1 MFINHLKFGLRN
13 IKRHKLFSF
22 INIAGLAVGMACFI
36 LIMLWVQDEQSYD
49 KFHANKDQLY
59 LVTIIHPNDIT
70 DPNVPYALVPIMAN
84 EFPEIADYTRI
95 YDLGA
100 LRTCSFGYRPDNGPS
115 KMFYEDKVNLVDP
128 SFFSM
133 FSFPFIYGDPKTAL
147 QSPDSLVISEK
158 MASKYFGQ
166 TNPLGEKLTFNN
178 QADVIVTGVVRVP
191 ANSHLQFD
199 FVAPLRDKLLTDW
212 NWRDPSYV
220 LLNEDVSLPEFR
232 AKIAGIL
239 NKHSPYPKADSF
251 KVDILPVS
259 DIYLNFGRRTYV
271 YLFSIIALFILFIAC
286 INYMN
291 LATAGSANRT
301 REVGLRKVAGARRA
315 QLVGQFLGESVLM
328 SLLALVLSLIL
339 VKLFLPLLN
348 NLTGKQMAL
357 ALFQDLFIFSLLLG
371 LVIAVGL
378 ISGIYPAFFL
388 SAGKPA
394 DTLKGPVGFK
404 NRHSLFRVVTVTG
417 QFIISVLLIAGT
429 AVVFNQLNY
438 IKERPLG
445 FKTDHIIKVPLNR
458 TLLLGFDSFKNELR
472 QNPNILNVTA
482 SQAVPYDEDLKT
494 SGLEWEGKDP
504 GLVPLVR
511 YSITDVDYLE
521 TFEMEI
527 LDGRSF
533 KKEYPADR
541 NNYIINEEAA
551 KYMGMESPV
560 GQQLK
565 FWGVRGTIIGVVKNF
580 HHVSLHREILPHI
593 ISINTGNFRW
603 LKYIFIKV
611 TAGNI
616 PDTLNYIGKVS
627 QKYAP
632 DYPFEYSFIDRGVD
646 NLYQSEQKLGKI
658 FGYFAFI
665 AILISCLGI
674 FGLASFTAERRTK
687 EIGIRKTL
695 GASVSSIVVLLS
707 KDFSRWVLLANIIA
721 WPLGWY
727 AMHKWLENFAYRIDL
742 SLVLFLFAGVLS
754 FITAAL
760 PIGFHS
766 IKAATTNP
774 VNTLRYE

>member
-1 MFINHLKFGLRN
+1 VFINHLKLSLRN

-49 KFHANKDQLY
+49 KFHANKDRLY
-59 LVTIIHPNDIT
+59 LVTIIHPNEIT
-70 DPNVPYALVPIMAN
+70 DPNVPYALAPIMAN
-84 EFPEIADYTRI
+84 EFPEILDYTRI
-95 YDLGA
+95 YELGA
-100 LRTCSFGYRPDNGPS
+100 LSTCSFGYRPANGS
-115 KMFYEDKVNLVDP
+115 SIMFYEDKVNLVDP
-128 SFFSM
+128 CFFTM
-133 FSFPFIYGDPKTAL
+133 FSFPFKYGDPKTAL
-147 QSPDSLVISEK
+147 QAPNSLVISEK
-158 MASKYFGQ
+158 IALKYFGQ
-166 TNPLGEKLTFNN
+166 KNPLGEKLTFNN
-178 QADVIVTGVVRVP
+178 REDVIVTGVVRVP
-191 ANSHLQFD
+191 TNSHLQFD
-199 FVAPLRDKLLTDW
+199 FVAPLRNKLLNDW

-220 LLNEDVSLPEFR
+220 LLNKDASLPAFR

-239 NKHSPYPKADSF
+239 GKHSPFPKADSF

-271 YLFSIIALFILFIAC
+271 YLFSVIALFILFIAC

-291 LATAGSANRT
+291 LATAGSVNRA
-301 REVGLRKVAGARRA
+301 REVGLRKVAGARRV

-328 SLLALVLSLIL
+328 SFLALLISLIL

-348 NLTGKQMAL
+348 NLTAKQMIFAP
-357 ALFQDLFIFSLLLG
+357 FQGFLMFSLLLG
-371 LVIAVGL
+371 LVIAVGI

-388 SAGKPA
+388 TSSRPV
-394 DTLKGPVGFK
+394 DTLKGPLSFK
-404 NRHSLFRVVTVTG
+404 SRHSIFRVVTVTG
-417 QFIISVLLIAGT
+417 QFIISVLLIACT
-429 AVVFNQLNY
+429 VVVFNQLNY
-438 IKERPLG
+438 IRERPLG
-445 FKTDHIIKVPLNR
+445 FKTDYIIKVPMNR
-458 TLLLGFDSFKNELR
+458 TLLLGFNSFKNELL

-482 SQAVPYDEDLKT
+482 SQAVPYDDDMKT
-494 SGLEWEGKDP
+494 DGVEWEGKDP

-511 YSITDVDYLE
+511 YSITDVDYVE
-521 TFEMEI
+521 TFEMQI
-527 LDGRSF
+527 VDGRSF
-533 KKEYPADR
+533 KKEYPADK
-541 NNYIINEEAA
+541 NNYVINEEAA
-551 KYMGMESPV
+551 KYMGMDAPV

-565 FWGVRGTIIGVVKNF
+565 FWGARGTIIGVVKNF
-580 HHVSLHREILPHI
+580 HSVSLHRKILPHI
-593 ISINTGNFRW
+593 LTINPRNFGA
-603 LKYIFIKV
+603 LKYVFIKV
-611 TAGNI
+611 TAENV
-616 PDTLNYIGKVS
+616 PDTLRFISGTS
-627 QKYAP
+627 LKYAP
-632 DYPFEYSFIDRGVD
+632 DYPFEYSFIDRGVG

-665 AILISCLGI
+665 AIFISCLGI

-727 AMHKWLENFAYRIDL
+727 AMHKWLENFAYRVDPG
-742 SLVLFLFAGVLS
+742 LFLFIFAGVLS

>member
-36 LIMLWVQDEQSYD
+36 LIMLWVQDEQGYD
-49 KFHANKDQLY
+49 NFHTNKDRLY

-70 DPNVPYALVPIMAN
+70 DPNVPYALAPIMAN

-100 LRTCSFGYRPDNGPS
+100 LSTCSFGYRPDNGPS

-147 QSPDSLVISEK
+147 QTPNSLVVSEK
-158 MASKYFGQ
+158 IASKYFGQ
-166 TNPLGEKLTFNN
+166 KNPLGEKLTLNN
-178 QADVIVTGVVRVP
+178 RSDVIVTGVVRVP

-199 FVAPLRDKLLTDW
+199 FVAPLRNKLLTDW

-220 LLNEDVSLPEFR
+220 LLNKDVSLPEFR

-239 NKHSPYPKADSF
+239 KNHSPFPKADSF

-271 YLFSIIALFILFIAC
+271 YLFSLIALFILFIAC

-291 LATAGSANRT
+291 LATASSANRT
-301 REVGLRKVAGARRA
+301 REVGLRKVAGARRF

-328 SLLALVLSLIL
+328 SLLALLLSLIL
-339 VKLFLPLLN
+339 VKLFLPLVN
-348 NLTGKQMAL
+348 NLTGKQMVFAP
-357 ALFQDLFIFSLLLG
+357 FQDFFMFFLLLG
-371 LVIAVGL
+371 LVIAVGF

-388 SAGKPA
+388 TASKPM
-394 DTLKGPVGFK
+394 DTLKGPVSFK
-404 NRHSLFRVVTVTG
+404 AGHSLFRVVTVTG

-438 IKERPLG
+438 IRERPLG
-445 FKTDHIIKVPLNR
+445 FKTDYIIKVPLNR
-458 TLLLGFDSFKNELR
+458 TLLSGFNSFKNELL

-494 SGLEWEGKDP
+494 SGVEWEGKDP

-511 YSITDVDYLE
+511 YSITNVDYLE

-533 KKEYPADR
+533 KREYPADR

-551 KYMGMESPV
+551 KYMGMEAPV
-560 GQQLK
+560 GQKLK
-565 FWGVRGTIIGVVKNF
+565 FWGDQGTIIGVVKNF
-580 HHVSLHREILPHI
+580 HHVSLHRKILPHI
-593 ISINTGNFRW
+593 FNVNPRHFNW
-603 LKYIFIKV
+603 LKYTFIKIA
-611 TAGNI
+611 AGNV
-616 PDTLNYIGKVS
+616 PGTLNYIKGMS
-627 QKYAP
+627 LKYAP
-632 DYPFEYSFIDRGVD
+632 DYPFEYSFIDRGIG

-665 AILISCLGI
+665 AIFISCLGI

-695 GASVSSIVVLLS
+695 GAPVSSIVVLLS

-727 AMHKWLENFAYRIDL
+727 AMHKWLENFAYRVDL
-742 SLVLFLFAGVLS
+742 SLFLFVFAGVLS

-766 IKAATTNP
+766 IKAATANP
-774 VNTLRYE
+774 VDTLRYE